1 MGEDLGREI
10 SYWETVGRQLR
21 LPSTRLEGDPD
32 MHSKKVVCL
41 RTAVGA
47 IGLSIASLAL
57 VTGPANAAGPKVYVT
72 PKTDLAKKATVKVWG
87 RNLPPNQSVYVLE
100 CAVEGS
106 FNFNSD
112 CSTKRTGATIDGEG
126 GLDTSL
132 AVSKTFTTL
141 SNAKFKC
148 AATTQC
154 EVAVMGL
161 NDGDELFGNQVVISF
176 R

>member
-1 MGEDLGREI
+1 MR
-10 SYWETVGRQLR
+10 
-21 LPSTRLEGDPD
+21 
-32 MHSKKVVCL
+32 SKK
-41 RTAVGA
+41 AVRFRAAIGA
-47 IGLSIASLAL
+47 VGLSIASLAL
-57 VTGPANAAGPKVYVT
+57 VTGPANAAGPKVHVT
-72 PKTDLAKKATVKVWG
+72 PTTDLTKKATVKVRG
-87 RNLPPNQSVYVLE
+87 KNLPPSQSVYVLE

-112 CSTKRTGATIDGEG
+112 CNTKRTGATIDGQG

-148 AATTQC
+148 TTTTPC
-154 EVAVMGL
+154 EVAIMGL